1 MADEADLA
9 NDQADRW
16 LGRALA
22 NAAASGPRLAP
33 KGSCYYCEHDFDTSN
48 PAEAKKL
55 FCDSECSSEYEREER
70 LKKLR

>member
-1 MADEADLA
+1 LADEADLA

-22 NAAASGPRLAP
+22 NAAARGPRLAP
-33 KGSCYYCEHDFDTSN
+33 KGECHYCAHPFDAG
-48 PAEAKKL
+48 PLAAQKL
-55 FCDSECSSEYEREER
+55 FCDSDCAADYDREQR